1 MSGSRCRS
9 LARGRTK
16 EQTLSEVASERIEKE
31 PDAMFAETSHTTV
44 GLMDFTR
51 NKPWRRGAQSRE
63 LAVQGHRPEKQNC
76 TSLLQ
81 SYAFL
86 SFLLNSMLCF
96 DFRVHSLLIF
106 KTGVGGVINNYPHD

>member
-1 MSGSRCRS
+1 MC
-9 LARGRTK
+9 
-16 EQTLSEVASERIEKE
+16 
-31 PDAMFAETSHTTV
+31 AETSHTTV